1 MPVASATKTVMLVLI
16 NNRKDAAV
24 TVQKILTGW
33 GCLIKTRLGIHEGTL
48 ENCSNHGLLIL
59 ELVGDQ
65 KKIEGLHHKLSL
77 VKGVSVKMQT
87 LEVAM
92 EEAPKAKVAKAGK
105 PAKTVKAPKIVKAA
119 KAAKAAKVVAKKPA
133 KKK

>member
-1 MPVASATKTVMLVLI
+1 MPATSATKTVMLVLI
-16 NNRKDAAV
+16 NNRKEAAV

-59 ELVGDQ
+59 ELVGDP
-65 KKIEGLHHKLSL
+65 KKIEGLHHKLGL
-77 VKGVSVKMQT
+77 VKGVTVKTQT
-87 LEVAM
+87 LEVEM
-92 EEAPKAKVAKAGK
+92 EAAPKAKVAKAAKTAK
-105 PAKTVKAPKIVKAA
+105 PAKTGKAA
-119 KAAKAAKVVAKKPA
+119 KAPKAAAKKPA